1 MDNLPEIADKI
12 VNDLLK
18 IKPGNVVSIS
28 GEIHNTNKIEEPL
41 LEIPF
46 IEELALEIR
55 KKKAFPV
62 LEISTENLKNRFFA
76 EMPSD
81 IFSLQ
86 PVYYKKWIDSID
98 IFIYV
103 GWKNVFNEFQSYQ
116 KTNNEKLKE
125 SLKGIWE
132 KIFQQKKK
140 LLFLN
145 FPSAELAEFLK
156 TNFDDLAKFYSK
168 SVDSSYSQLQKA
180 KDELKTKLST
190 FSNYTIHSKNEKL
203 NIKTKIVLPNL
214 LRKQDYS
221 QISILPFGNLEIP
234 LERKK
239 INGTFVAEKAY
250 YKNFIFENLKINFEK
265 GFVHYISFENER
277 KENFFLQNALMKSKT
292 ECFLVIG
299 FNPEVSSYINYYLYD
314 TCIDENISMK
324 FFDGDSRPI
333 ILSNINAEIKK
344 RI

>member
-1 MDNLPEIADKI
+1 MDNFPELANKI

-28 GEIHNTNKIEEPL
+28 GEIHNASKTEEPL
-41 LEIPF
+41 LEIPL

-76 EMPSD
+76 EMPSE
-81 IFSLQ
+81 IFSIQ
-86 PVYYKKWIDSID
+86 PVYYQKWIDSID
-98 IFIYV
+98 VFIYV
-103 GWKNVFNEFQSYQ
+103 GWKNVFNEFQSTQ

-132 KIFQQKKK
+132 KIFQQKKE

-145 FPSAELAEFLK
+145 LPSSELAEFLK
-156 TNFDDLAKFYSK
+156 TNFDDLMKFYSK
-168 SVDSSYSQLQKA
+168 SVDCNYNQLQKA
-180 KDELKTKLST
+180 KDELKNKLST
-190 FSNYTIHSKNEKL
+190 FSNYTIHSNNEKL
-203 NIKTKIVLPNL
+203 NIKTKIILPDL
-214 LRKQDYS
+214 LRNQDYT

-239 INGTFVAEKAY
+239 INGTFMAEKAY
-250 YKNFIFENLKINFEK
+250 YKNFIFDNLKINFEK
-265 GFVHYISFENER
+265 GFVHYISFENEI
-277 KENFFLQNALMKSKT
+277 KENFILQNALMKSKT
-292 ECFLVIG
+292 ECFFVLG
-299 FNPEVSSYINYYLYD
+299 FNPKVSSYTNYYLYD

-324 FFDGDSRPI
+324 FFDEDSHPI

>member
-28 GEIHNTNKIEEPL
+28 GEIHNANKTEEPL

-62 LEISTENLKNRFFA
+62 LEISTENLKKRFFA

-81 IFSLQ
+81 IFFLQ

-98 IFIYV
+98 VFIYV
-103 GWKNVFNEFQSYQ
+103 GWKNVFNEFQ
-116 KTNNEKLKE
+116 KTSNEKLKKTTE
-125 SLKGIWE
+125 GIWE

-145 FPSAELAEFLK
+145 FPSFELANFLNTK
-156 TNFDDLAKFYSK
+156 PDALLEFYSK
-168 SVDSSYSQLQKA
+168 SADCNYAQLQEEKN
-180 KDELKTKLST
+180 ELKTKFST
-190 FSNYTIHSKNEKL
+190 FSNYTIHSKNEKV
-203 NIKTKIVLPNL
+203 NFKTKIILPDL
-214 LRKQDYS
+214 LKNQDYPH
-221 QISILPFGNLEIP
+221 ITILPFGSQDIP

-239 INGTFVAEKAY
+239 INGTFIAEKAY
-250 YKNFIFENLKINFEK
+250 YKNFIYENLKVNFEK
-265 GFVHYISFENER
+265 GFVHYISFKEEG
-277 KENFFLQNALMKSKT
+277 KENFILQNALMNSKT
-292 ECFLVIG
+292 ECFLTLG
-299 FNPEVSSYINYYLYD
+299 FNPKVISYTNYYLFD
-314 TCIDENISMK
+314 TCIDGNTSMK
-324 FFDGDSRPI
+324 FFDGDSHPI